1 MTPADLKAARDAL
14 GLSQNA
20 LARRLGLSQST
31 VLRWEAGTRI
41 EHPTLLRLALERLRD
56 QPPR

>member
-1 MTPADLKAARDAL
+1 VTPADLKAARDAL